1 MVRLHNSAPTVSTF
15 LLLSRM
21 QGTKKCLKLNGF
33 SKKKKTKKTNKKKL
47 NGVNG
52 SFWTHNYSASSGLWI
67 HSKDFL
73 RFFTLKVERS
83 QDAHEIMC

>member
-33 SKKKKTKKTNKKKL
+33 SKKKTKTNKQKKTE
-47 NGVNG
+47 
-52 SFWTHNYSASSGLWI
+52 W
-67 HSKDFL
+67 SKWVILDPQL
-73 RFFTLKVERS
+73 
-83 QDAHEIMC
+83 